1 MTTFKEKFT
10 SYSDAG
16 GSTAAAIWLLNRGR
30 GKIIIAV
37 SHFADDSKTDGSEVA
52 YGTREPHQVPNC
64 LKFRCQSSFPTLR
77 AHNY

>member
-1 MTTFKEKFT
+1 M
-10 SYSDAG
+10 SYCDAG
-16 GSTAAAIWLLNRGR
+16 GSAAAIWLLNRGR

-64 LKFRCQSSFPTLR
+64 LKFRCQSFFPF
-77 AHNY
+77 AIIID

>member
-1 MTTFKEKFT
+1 MT
-10 SYSDAG
+10 SVG
-16 GSTAAAIWLLNRGR
+16 GMYPSVMFLAAAIWLLNRGR

-64 LKFRCQSSFPTLR
+64 LKFRCQSFFPF
-77 AHNY
+77 AIIID